1 VTVIPSG
8 ALTVSGDGRR
18 ATLEMRAVPVVD
30 QPRWPARDTPTR
42 PAQISFRVEW
52 VATDEPVRYED
63 PLKQFRFTGWR
74 ATTRLEAQ
82 VEVPSAGFSWRS
94 DPLDTSS
101 ASFGIIG
108 EEVNGRY
115 FTM

>member
-1 VTVIPSG
+1 VTVIPKG
-8 ALTVSGDGRR
+8 ALTVSADGRR
-18 ATLEMRAVPVVD
+18 AMLAMHDVPVVD

-52 VATDEPVRYED
+52 VATDEPVTYDD

-82 VEVPSAGFSWRS
+82 VEVPSVGFSWRS
-94 DPLDTSS
+94 DPLNTSS

-108 EEVNGRY
+108 AETNGRY
-115 FTM
+115 FQR